1 MQVQRKA
8 VTANTAVTFKFDS
21 AGSQFLVKN
30 FTSDPIH
37 VGILGCEVLIPGN
50 SAQLIATRM
59 QPTIK
64 DLTDTLTV
72 TADSTDSTG
81 VEIQC
86 LEY

>member
-8 VTANTAVTFKFDS
+8 VTAGTPVTFTFDA

-30 FTSDPIH
+30 FTSDIIA
-37 VGILGCEVLIPGN
+37 VGILGSEVLIPAN

-59 QPTIK
+59 EPTVK
-64 DLTDTLTV
+64 DLANTLTV
-72 TADSTDSTG
+72 TAQVTDSTG

-86 LEY
+86 LSY

>member
-8 VTANTAVTFKFDS
+8 VTADTPVTFTFDA

-30 FTSDPIH
+30 FTSDVIS
-37 VGILGCEVLIPGN
+37 VGILGSEVLIPAN

-59 QPTIK
+59 EPTVK
-64 DLTDTLTV
+64 DLTNTLTV
-72 TADSTDSTG
+72 TAQVTDSTG

-86 LEY
+86 MDY